1 MFDKLLNLSKKIING
16 YQELE
21 KLITEIT
28 IKSATNFE
36 VNQDAVMKNYL
47 VYTSLIKSYSPI
59 VDKFNSNMT
68 KLINAKVKELRE
80 LIIEENKLLNSLTED
95 EVDNFIKSLEKM
107 DINKDD
113 CIARLRERLI
123 VREYILEGYSFRGDK
138 ILNNS
143 ILYNMNFYDKD
154 IMSCIMKIEI
164 FKRLK
169 YRIKLLDDGNNFWFI
184 RNLYKFYNKY
194 LLSMIK
200 DNALLELIVFYYD
213 FDIDNIDCFDEF
225 NVDDIL
231 DNNKDNDV
239 FDDIDDEEPNYEFE
253 IEETN
258 DDYYDSLYEEAS
270 EVIDIIVSIDPNT
283 KDIEEYFELLY
294 YFTCLEVII
303 ESMNIDELAMTKE
316 QILEMNLDDSN
327 NLYRDARDENKNPN
341 MKLVRKLIDRKL
353 DEEKN

>member
-1 MFDKLLNLSKKIING
+1 MFDELLNLSKKIING

-21 KLITEIT
+21 KLITEIR
-28 IKSATNFE
+28 IKSATSFE

-47 VYTSLIKSYSPI
+47 VYDSLIKSYSSI
-59 VDKFNSNMT
+59 VDKFNSNIT

-95 EVDNFIKSLEKM
+95 EVDNFIKTLERI
-107 DINKDD
+107 DTNNDD

-123 VREYILEGYSFRGDK
+123 VRGYILEGYSFRGDK
-138 ILNNS
+138 ILKNS

-169 YRIKLLDDGNNFWFI
+169 YRIKLLDNDNNFWFI
-184 RNLYKFYNKY
+184 RNLYRFYNKY

-200 DNALLELIVFYYD
+200 DNTLLELIVFYYD

-231 DNNKDNDV
+231 DNNEGDNT

-303 ESMNIDELAMTKE
+303 ESMNIDELAMTKDH
-316 QILEMNLDDSN
+316 ILESNLDDSN

-341 MKLVRKLIDRKL
+341 MKLVRRLVERKL

>member
-28 IKSATNFE
+28 IKSATNFK
-36 VNQDAVMKNYL
+36 VNQDPVMKNYL
-47 VYTSLIKSYSPI
+47 VYASLIKSYSSI
-59 VDKFNSNMT
+59 VDKLNTNMT
-68 KLINAKVKELRE
+68 KLINAKIKELRE

-95 EVDNFIKSLEKM
+95 EVDSFIKTLERI
-107 DINKDD
+107 DTNNDD
-113 CIARLRERLI
+113 CIARLRERLM
-123 VREYILEGYSFRGDK
+123 VRGYILEGYSFKGDK

-169 YRIKLLDDGNNFWFI
+169 YRIKLLDNDNNFWFI

-225 NVDDIL
+225 NIDDIL
-231 DNNKDNDV
+231 DNNKDDSV
-239 FDDIDDEEPNYEFE
+239 FDDINDEEPNYQFE

-303 ESMNIDELAMTKE
+303 ESMNIDELAMTKDH
-316 QILEMNLDDSN
+316 ILESNLDDSN

-341 MKLVRKLIDRKL
+341 MKLVRRLVERKL

>member
-1 MFDKLLNLSKKIING
+1 MFDELLNLSKKIING

-36 VNQDAVMKNYL
+36 VNQDAVMKYYL
-47 VYTSLIKSYSPI
+47 VYDSLIKSYSSI
-59 VDKFNSNMT
+59 VDKFNSNIT

-95 EVDNFIKSLEKM
+95 EVDSFIKTLEKI
-107 DINKDD
+107 DTNNDD
-113 CIARLRERLI
+113 CIARLRERLM
-123 VREYILEGYSFRGDK
+123 VRGYILEGYSFRGDK
-138 ILNNS
+138 ILNN
-143 ILYNMNFYDKD
+143 
-154 IMSCIMKIEI
+154 
-164 FKRLK
+164 
-169 YRIKLLDDGNNFWFI
+169 
-184 RNLYKFYNKY
+184 
-194 LLSMIK
+194 
-200 DNALLELIVFYYD
+200 
-213 FDIDNIDCFDEF
+213 
-225 NVDDIL
+225 
-231 DNNKDNDV
+231 NKDDSV
-239 FDDIDDEEPNYEFE
+239 FDDEEPNYEFE

-303 ESMNIDELAMTKE
+303 ESMNIDELTMTKE